1 MADSIRDSIRTREK
15 NDSQVPRE
23 IAKLSCVLH
32 FSMSTDES
40 PTAEGVPLIARSDG
54 GDVCRP
60 RPVLLIDKKAVLS
73 QR

>member
-1 MADSIRDSIRTREK
+1 
-15 NDSQVPRE
+15 
-23 IAKLSCVLH
+23 
-32 FSMSTDES
+32 MSTDES
-40 PTAEGVPLIARSDG
+40 PTVEGVPLIARSDG